1 MPKTGSEPQR
11 VDASGTTR
19 RKLKTVRDGDRV
31 EIHGEV
37 FRVSSVQPEEGTR
50 NIRVELQAND
60 GGTLTLIGVPRAQVH
75 LPVTLQPVT
84 L

>member
-1 MPKTGSEPQR
+1 MPKTRSEPR
-11 VDASGTTR
+11 VNGTGTN
-19 RKLKTVRDGDRV
+19 RKLKSVRDGDRV

-50 NIRVELQAND
+50 NIRLELEAND

-75 LPVTLQPVT
+75 VPANV
-84 L
+84 

>member
-1 MPKTGSEPQR
+1 MPKTRSEAQR
-11 VDASGTTR
+11 VNGSGTTR
-19 RKLKTVRDGDRV
+19 RKLKAVRDGDSV

-50 NIRVELQAND
+50 NIRMELQAND

-75 LPVTLQPVT
+75 VPANL
-84 L
+84 

>member
-1 MPKTGSEPQR
+1 MPKTRSEAQPGTGSGIT
-11 VDASGTTR
+11 S

-75 LPVTLQPVT
+75 VPANP
-84 L
+84 